1 MMYYFLVV
9 LGYIVFIAVVFGFIM
24 VSYKYMISKLR
35 KEKEMK
41 K

>member
-24 VSYKYMISKLR
+24 VGYKYMISKLR
-35 KEKEMK
+35 KEKELK